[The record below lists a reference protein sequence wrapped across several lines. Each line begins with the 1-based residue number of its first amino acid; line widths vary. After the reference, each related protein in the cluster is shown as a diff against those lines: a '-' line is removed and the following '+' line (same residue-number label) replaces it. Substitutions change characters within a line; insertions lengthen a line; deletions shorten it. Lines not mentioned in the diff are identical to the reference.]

1 MFKHRFVR
9 HFLTAT
15 VVLFAFSVAGATG
28 VAEPGTQGY
37 TVYTGVPVQQ
47 AMQTLHLQGKE
58 VQVLE
63 MITYLHIMNVPGGR
77 QPIDFPADFLLE
89 EDPATGHVAFCKSS
103 FEQTQVDEKN
113 SKSTDRGYA
122 ILQVNLDRT
131 YAEITTDEGIAVFPD
146 RAVSCWEVV
155 DPRTSPQ

>member
-1 MFKHRFVR
+1 MVKHRFTPLRWR
-9 HFLTAT
+9 HSILST
-15 VVLFAFSVAGATG
+15 VVLFAFSAAWATG

-37 TVYTGVPVQQ
+37 TVYTGVPVQE
-47 AMQTLHLQGKE
+47 AVQTLHIQGKE

-63 MITYLHIMNVPGGR
+63 MITDLHLMNIPGGR

-89 EDPATGHVAFCKSS
+89 EDPISGHVTFCKSS
-103 FEQTQVDEKN
+103 FEQTQTDEKN

-131 YAEITTDEGIAVFPD
+131 YSEITTDEGVEVYPD
-146 RAVSCWEVV
+146 RAVSCWEII
-155 DPRTSPQ
+155 DPR